1 MREPAVESIAHVD
14 RPVEEEHGLPTS
26 LLLGAILA
34 AYGCARTLEVTPTS
48 IPRIDLV
55 ALDVF
60 SALAFAVVHGA
71 RQYRWRGILVFALIC
86 VVVGNISENL
96 GVVTGF
102 PFGRYYFAELMGPK
116 LFHVPVLLG
125 LAYIGMAYV
134 SWVLGC
140 AIAGNSSISAK
151 GARLLAVPMLASLIM
166 VAWDLAQD
174 PVWATVLHG
183 WVWLD
188 GGPWFGVPVSN
199 FLGWYAD
206 VFVIYLLFALFLRR
220 NAAVERQLNP
230 AVNRTA
236 ILFYAFCA
244 AGNVLQVLRRPD
256 SPFAQDPTGR
266 LWRVT
271 DITLASALVSI
282 FVMGAFVALAWIRL
296 VKQEKLIT
304 D

>member
-34 AYGCARTLEVTPTS
+34 AYGCARTMEVTPTS

-102 PFGRYYFAELMGPK
+102 PFGRYYFAELVGPK

-151 GARLLAVPMLASLIM
+151 GVRMLAVPLLASLIM

-199 FLGWYAD
+199 FLGWYAN
-206 VFVIYLLFALFLRR
+206 VFVIYLLFALFLQR

-230 AVNRTA
+230 AVYRAA
-236 ILFYAFCA
+236 ILFYTFCA
-244 AGNVLQVLRRPD
+244 TGNVLQMARHPD
-256 SPFAQDPTGR
+256 SAFVRDPTGR
-266 LWRVT
+266 LWRVA

-282 FVMGAFVALAWIRL
+282 FVMGAFAVLAWIRL
-296 VKQEKLIT
+296 VKQEKLTT